1 MVKSENLTAPLE
13 GFNHL
18 PLVRQLALM
27 IGLAASIALV
37 VVAVMWTQEEGGKS
51 VLYSGLAPE
60 DASQVVQ
67 SLQQQGVDYKVN
79 DATGAIMVPSDKVH
93 EVRLQL
99 AGDGL
104 PKGGGVGFDLLQKE
118 QEFGAS
124 QFIQNK
130 RYQHALET
138 ELARSVTSVG
148 HIKSARVHLALP
160 EQSAFIRKRRDPTA
174 SVVVDLYPG
183 RRLEAGQVDSI
194 THLVASSIPEM
205 SPGKVTVVDQRG
217 RLLTGQNG
225 DGNAARNEQQFDYV
239 NKVEQRYAD
248 RIENILTPIVG
259 YEGVRAQVTAAVD
272 FSVTERTQET
282 YNPDMPAPRS
292 KQTMEEVT
300 ANGGPGGVP
309 GALANQPPAEGQVPE
324 QVNQGNQGNAGQ
336 GQQGEGSAF
345 TFAGS
350 QNGENG
356 ETVDSRRETTVNYEL
371 DRTISH
377 TESAPGRL
385 QRLSVAVVVD
395 DRKVTNED
403 GELVREPWPEGEI
416 ERITGLVKEAVGY
429 NPRRGDTVNV
439 INASFQEQEEV
450 APVPEPPLWERAWV
464 WDVAKKVGAGIIVL
478 LLILGVLRPLLR
490 SLAAVKPAA
499 GVAAG
504 PTEEEGEQL
513 GEDQLSL
520 SGGGGGSA
528 RLPKPEQQ
536 YEEDLNVARQLAQED
551 PKRVAQVVRTWLTSE

>member
-1 MVKSENLTAPLE
+1 MDMVKSENVTAPLQ

-60 DASQVVQ
+60 DASQVVA

-148 HIKSARVHLALP
+148 HVKSARVHLALP
-160 EQSAFIRKRRDPTA
+160 KQSAFVRKRREPTA
-174 SVVVDLYPG
+174 SVVVHLYPG
-183 RRLEAGQVDSI
+183 RRLEGGQVDSI

-217 RLLTGQNG
+217 RLLTGPEQ
-225 DGNAARNEQQFDYV
+225 DARTKQSEQQFEYV
-239 NKVEQRYAD
+239 RKLETSYAD

-259 YEGVRAQVTAAVD
+259 YEGVRAQVTAEVD
-272 FSVTERTQET
+272 FTVTERTQET
-282 YNPDMPAPRS
+282 YNPGEGTPRS
-292 KQTMEEVT
+292 KQVMEEMT
-300 ANGGPGGVP
+300 RGGGPGGVP
-309 GALANQPPAEGQVPE
+309 GALANQPPAEAQVPE
-324 QVNQGNQGNAGQ
+324 EANGGQGEQASAFAFAGENNAGN
-336 GQQGEGSAF
+336 GEGGAI
-345 TFAGS
+345 
-350 QNGENG
+350 
-356 ETVDSRRETTVNYEL
+356 DSRKETTVNYEL

-377 TESAPGRL
+377 TQSPSGRVK
-385 QRLSVAVVVD
+385 RLSVGVVVD
-395 DRKVTNED
+395 DRTVTNED
-403 GELVREPWPEGEI
+403 GEVVQQPWPDGEI
-416 ERITGLVKEAVGY
+416 QRITELVKEAVGY

-439 INASFQEQEEV
+439 INASFQQPKAVE
-450 APVPEPPLWERAWV
+450 AVPEPPLWEQAWV
-464 WDVAKKVGAGIIVL
+464 WGVAKKLGAGIIVL
-478 LLILGVLRPLLR
+478 MLIFGVLRPLLR
-490 SLAAVKPAA
+490 SLAAVKPATARASAELGEEA
-499 GVAAG
+499 G
-504 PTEEEGEQL
+504 GEL

-520 SGGGGGSA
+520 SGGGGA
-528 RLPKPEQQ
+528 AKLPRPEER
-536 YEEDLNVARQLAQED
+536 YEEDLNGARQLAQED